1 MFAEEER
8 IREVLREL
16 KTRKEGGDVRED
28 IERIERILRD
38 PLFKQLSHQ
47 SSTFTQQVLKADN
60 RRNSDAEKR
69 VIELGQRA
77 ECGEIRENLKPNQ
90 KLHIVHVDAKLLDL
104 VVLET
109 KEKQPRLLIV
119 GPKDVKNRSGGK
131 LRIGDCV
138 VSIDASGGE
147 STALPTVNATANGA
161 NVFRTQNQTIAKS
174 VFDTALQQSID
185 TNRHLVL
192 GVIREATPMVT
203 TAVSFSFLFLSS
215 INHFAIAQT
224 GRHEREEEEEEIMP
238 TKIKKFAI
246 NKVNYQVSRG
256 NLSGDW
262 TQIEVIRLS
271 TDNGGLGFGIV
282 GGTSTG
288 VVVKT
293 ILPGSPADKDGR
305 LQPGDHILQIGN
317 INTHGMS
324 SQQVATILRHQHPN
338 VDMIVGRPIAYADRP
353 VDTPAIVF
361 SQEVFV
367 ENRTVS
373 INHKGP
379 WRDLPASTL
388 PHNSTLAVKPPSSFF
403 HFFPPNSILG
413 IVDVTDADSVEYVNG
428 AVACVAAGRLLMSP
442 LFSCVCVCVC
452 VQEAS
457 TLLFLGGP
465 YASSVCL
472 CMCVSHLILLSG
484 SIFSFFCRPAP
495 FRRLRLN
502 SLPSC

>member
-353 VDTPAIVF
+353 VDTP
-361 SQEVFV
+361 
-367 ENRTVS
+367 
-373 INHKGP
+373 
-379 WRDLPASTL
+379 
-388 PHNSTLAVKPPSSFF
+388 
-403 HFFPPNSILG
+403 G